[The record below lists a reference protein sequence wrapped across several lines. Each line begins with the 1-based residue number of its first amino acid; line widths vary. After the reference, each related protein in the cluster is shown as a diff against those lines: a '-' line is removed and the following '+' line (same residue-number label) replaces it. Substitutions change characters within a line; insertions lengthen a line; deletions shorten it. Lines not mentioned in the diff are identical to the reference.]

1 MEIVKLEKFT
11 ALFKLWVNLRYI
23 YTQAKRTVQH
33 SAQKWS
39 FDPRPF
45 ILEFVTITEMDGSQL

>member
-1 MEIVKLEKFT
+1 MEIVKLDKFT
-11 ALFKLWVNLRYI
+11 ALFNLWLNRRYI

-33 SAQKWS
+33 SAQNWS

-45 ILEFVTITEMDGSQL
+45 ILEFVTITEWDGSQL